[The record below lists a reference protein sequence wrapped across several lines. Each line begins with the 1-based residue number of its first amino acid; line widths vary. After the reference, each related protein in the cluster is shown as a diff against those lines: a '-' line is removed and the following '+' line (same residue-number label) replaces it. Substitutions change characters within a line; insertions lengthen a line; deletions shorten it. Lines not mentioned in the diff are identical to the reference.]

1 MEVIG
6 SEPAPLRRLSHLA
19 FLMRFTPAERKAVR
33 TSTDDEVSDTMFLF
47 EKAKYIDFDD
57 PVTQGGLQV
66 LVAKG
71 IFTQER
77 LSEITDPPVQQHEL
91 P

>member
-6 SEPAPLRRLSHLA
+6 IEPPPLRRLSHLA
-19 FLMRFTPAERKAVR
+19 FLMRLSPAERKAVR
-33 TSTDDEVSDTMFLF
+33 KSEIDEVSDTMFLF

-66 LVAKG
+66 LVAFG
-71 IFTQER
+71 IFDAAR
-77 LSEITDPPVQQHEL
+77 LEEITTPPIQSHEL